1 MDRKMTDLYL
11 RKVTGHPQAT
21 NNYRVI
27 LKDHGEEIELGSI
40 GVQTTMGATGG
51 GWRWGIDTVV
61 PMRDFESSGSG
72 IDRADCMKKFKAAW
86 ERFAS
91 DPAQLVEFIAEKRRI
106 RRR

>member
-1 MDRKMTDLYL
+1 MTDLYL

-40 GVQTTMGATGG
+40 GIQNLIEGRH

-61 PMRDFESSGSG
+61 PMLDFETSGSG
-72 IDRADCMKKFKAAW
+72 TDRTDCMKKFKAAW
-86 ERFAS
+86 ERFSS
-91 DPAQLVEFIAEKRRI
+91 DPARLVEFIAEKRRI
-106 RRR
+106 RRG